1 MDILDSIRESIESNN
16 NLDKS
21 IKTKLFELIV
31 IFHDR
36 FPDINLDR
44 FNELVKTVKVG
55 RIGKYEAHG
64 VFRYDTR
71 NNELL
76 FSPKKLELDYD
87 LDNLFMRG
95 ILGMITSTGEYSG
108 FNSTEDLRT
117 LNSAYEEILANYL
130 VGNGELADQE
140 EEMVITN
147 ILGEI
152 IGQDTLYNAY
162 FTNNG
167 NMIMD
172 ILNKIENA

>member
-1 MDILDSIRESIESNN
+1 MDILDSIRESIESNT

-36 FPDINLDR
+36 FPDINLDK
-44 FNELVKTVKVG
+44 FNNLVKKVKVG
-55 RIGKYEAHG
+55 RIGKYEALG
-64 VFRYDTR
+64 VFHYDVN

-87 LDNLFMRG
+87 LDNLMMRG
-95 ILGMITSTGEYSG
+95 VLGMITSNGQYSG
-108 FNSTEDLRT
+108 FNSMEDLRT

-140 EEMVITN
+140 EEMIITN
-147 ILGEI
+147 IVGEI
-152 IGQDTLYNAY
+152 IGPDTLFNAY

-167 NMIMD
+167 QVIMD
-172 ILNKIENA
+172 FLNKIENA